1 MSKNVFGKKIII
13 AVITSIAFFNF
24 SGCQQSSDNLSSIPE
39 NNILKVSSNDESSYK
54 EPSED
59 IISEVMESQP
69 LQNDESHITQLY
81 LDFFKPYTDSIKKLT
96 PDEFKQAR
104 QEDFKNYDVKIVEGN
119 KDDLWEFYITDNNEN
134 QVSLW
139 FLPIDTSV
147 PQSKWLW
154 SLMLVTYNSG
164 DKEISVT
171 DNGHTTL
178 ASYNT
183 FDRNREPRNQ
193 TVMNANELEK
203 FMFE

>member
-1 MSKNVFGKKIII
+1 MSKNGVVKKIII

-24 SGCQQSSDNLSSIPE
+24 SACQQSSNLSSMPE
-39 NNILKVSSNDESSYK
+39 SDISKVLSNNENSYQ

-59 IISEVMESQP
+59 RTSEVMERQP
-69 LQNDESHITQLY
+69 SQNDELHITQLY

-96 PDEFKQAR
+96 LDEFKQAR

-119 KDDLWEFYITDNNEN
+119 KDDLWEFYITDNNDN

-154 SLMLVTYNSG
+154 SLMLVTYSSG

-178 ASYNT
+178 AKYNT

-193 TVMNANELEK
+193 TVMNASELEK